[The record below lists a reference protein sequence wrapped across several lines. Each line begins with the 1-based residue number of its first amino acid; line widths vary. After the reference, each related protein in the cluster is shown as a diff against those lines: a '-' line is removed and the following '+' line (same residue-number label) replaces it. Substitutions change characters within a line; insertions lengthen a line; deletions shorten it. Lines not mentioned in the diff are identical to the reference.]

1 MTEEKEVSLKVSRT
15 THRYMDHVDP
25 RRRSHESHTSE
36 HETVN
41 LVTESLGER
50 EEQNDMHVA
59 KRIKD
64 EIKFLSHGGNVG
76 EIFKRTSAT
85 SSKFSLDTISDIQST
100 DPKKPICEHQ
110 KTCHAIPSICSS

>member
-1 MTEEKEVSLKVSRT
+1 MTEEKEVSLRVSRT
-15 THRYMDHVDP
+15 TNRYMDHVDP

-41 LVTESLGER
+41 LVTESL
-50 EEQNDMHVA
+50 EEHEGQNDMHVA

-64 EIKFLSHGGNVG
+64 EIKFLSHSGNVG

-85 SSKFSLDTISDIQST
+85 SSKFSRDTISDIQST
-100 DPKKPICEHQ
+100 DLKRHIYEHQ
-110 KTCHAIPSICSS
+110 KTCPAIPSTCGS